1 MHGDGVNGQIS
12 SYYYTTADMVSIGRA
27 MLCKDMQKEPES
39 PDIPIIEA

>member
-1 MHGDGVNGQIS
+1 MRGDGVNGQIS
-12 SYYYTTADMVSIGRA
+12 SYYTTTDMVSIGRA